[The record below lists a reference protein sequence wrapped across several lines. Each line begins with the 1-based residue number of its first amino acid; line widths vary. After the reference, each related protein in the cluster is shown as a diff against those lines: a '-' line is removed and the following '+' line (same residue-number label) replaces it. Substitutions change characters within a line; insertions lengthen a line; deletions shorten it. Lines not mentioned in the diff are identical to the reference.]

1 MNLRKFIFFIVIA
14 LCSCKDTPIETKEL
28 IDRVFESHG
37 ANNFK
42 EIHLEFT
49 FRNYDYTLH
58 RDSNETIFIRT
69 SNDDSLKV
77 IKDVYPLNKGLQRY
91 INEQAIQLSDSIVD
105 VYERSLNSVMYF
117 VQLPFKFKDKAVIAE
132 SIGTELIGLQP
143 YQVLKITFEQQN
155 GGYDYQDEY
164 RYWIHPKNF
173 TIDYLAYSFEENG
186 GGMRFRK
193 AFNRELI
200 EGVIFQDYENY
211 KPQQSAP
218 LDSLAQLFSEDKL
231 ELVSLIEN
239 TKIKVH

>member
-1 MNLRKFIFFIVIA
+1 MNLRKFSFFIVIA
-14 LCSCKDTPIETKEL
+14 LCSCKDTPIEANEL

-37 ANNFK
+37 ANNFR

-69 SNDDSLKV
+69 SNDDSLNV
-77 IKDVYPLNKGLQRY
+77 IKDVYPLNKGLKRY
-91 INEQAIQLSDSIVD
+91 VNEQAIQLSDSIVD
-105 VYERSLNSVMYF
+105 VYQRSLNSVMYF
-117 VQLPFKFKDKAVIAE
+117 TQLPYKLKDRAVVTE
-132 SIGTELIGLQP
+132 SIGIQLVNDQP
-143 YQVLKITFEQQN
+143 YHVLKITFEQQN

-193 AFNRELI
+193 AFNRSRI
-200 EGVIFQDYENY
+200 KGVVFQDYENY
-211 KPQQSAP
+211 KPQQSSP
-218 LDSLAQLFSEDKL
+218 LDSLAQLFTGNKL

-239 TKIKVH
+239 TKIKVY